1 MTAMPSS
8 DLAVDVVD
16 VRKRFGGLD
25 ALGGVSLSV
34 PRGGFFGLLGPN
46 GAGKTT
52 LIGVLGGLVRADAGR
67 AKVLGFD
74 VARSPLEAR
83 ARIGIVPQELAY
95 DAFFTVR
102 EALQFQSSYYGVR
115 DNRAWLDELLGR
127 LHLADKRDVNTRKLS
142 GGMKRR
148 LMIAQAL
155 VHRPPVIVLDEPTA
169 GVDIDL
175 RLALWR
181 FIREL
186 NRAGHTI
193 ILTTHYLE
201 EAEELCD
208 EIALMRDGKIAAM
221 EKTADLLAVFREG
234 AQLRLKIDGPPGA
247 IAFANPAPMD
257 DGSVSIRMRD
267 YADMEPLLARLRQNG
282 AVIQEMEVS
291 PPALEDVFRR
301 VMSR

>member
-1 MTAMPSS
+1 MTSS
-8 DLAVDVVD
+8 VPAVYVD
-16 VRKRFGGLD
+16 NIRKRFGDLTALD
-25 ALGGVSLSV
+25 GVSLSV

-52 LIGVLGGLVRADAGR
+52 LIGILGGLVKSDTGT
-67 AKVLGFD
+67 AKILGFD
-74 VARSPLEAR
+74 VARDPLEAR
-83 ARIGIVPQELAY
+83 ARIGIVPQEIAY
-95 DAFFTVR
+95 DAFFTVG
-102 EALQFQSSYYGVR
+102 EALQFQSAYYGVR
-115 DNRAWLDELLGR
+115 DNQAWLDELLSR
-127 LHLADKRDVNTRKLS
+127 LHLTDKRHTNTRKLS

-208 EIALMRDGKIAAM
+208 EIALMREGKIAAM
-221 EKTADLLAVFREG
+221 EKTARLLAVFHEG
-234 AQLRLKIDGPPGA
+234 ARLRLKVDGGLDA
-247 IAFANPAPMD
+247 IAHANPVKMD
-257 DGSVSIRMRD
+257 DGSVSVRLRD
-267 YADMEPLLARLRQNG
+267 YADMEPLLANLRQSG
-282 AVIQEMEVS
+282 AVIRELEVS

-301 VMSR
+301 VMAR